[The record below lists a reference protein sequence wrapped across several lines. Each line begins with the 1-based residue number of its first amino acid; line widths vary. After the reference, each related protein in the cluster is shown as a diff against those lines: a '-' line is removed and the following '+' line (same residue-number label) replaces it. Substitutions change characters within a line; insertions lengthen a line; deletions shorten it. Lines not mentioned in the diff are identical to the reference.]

1 MKCAKLLFLLLLGTG
16 LLSAQSVAD
25 KEKAMELG
33 RAAITKMDN
42 GEIKESLALLKQA
55 AELDPDN
62 LIYPY
67 ETAYA
72 HYLGQ
77 DLQSAIKVAKKLVK
91 KPGAGKQVFSLLGNS
106 YDLIGNQ
113 KKAEKYYKAGIKAY
127 PESGIFYV
135 ELGILEGRRN
145 NWDQTA
151 AYWEQGIL
159 TDPNYPS
166 NYFHLA
172 NLFANTKEHIWTVLF
187 GEIFMN
193 LERSTARTEAMSETI
208 YLAYRKAIT
217 LEGDSARVNFARNVP
232 MTISVDNLTD
242 FKLPATMIYGLG
254 MTFGTVAVTGETE
267 VNSTTLC
274 TIRDNFLEFWADKDH
289 GSTYPNVLIEYQQKI
304 KELGYLE
311 AYNNW
316 LFSQGDPVGW
326 EFWIDAHDD
335 EFKSFLEW
343 FTENQLQVPREKALI
358 RRSF

>member
-1 MKCAKLLFLLLLGTG
+1 
-16 LLSAQSVAD
+16 
-25 KEKAMELG
+25 MELG
-33 RAAITKMDN
+33 RLAITKMEN
-42 GEIKESLALLKQA
+42 GDIQESLDLLKQA
-55 AELDPDN
+55 AELDPEN
-62 LIYPY
+62 TIYPY

-77 DLQSAIKVAKKLVK
+77 DLQAAIKVAKKLVK

-106 YDLIGNQ
+106 YDLAGNQ
-113 KKAEKYYKAGIKAY
+113 KKAEKYYKAGINAY

-135 ELGILEGRRN
+135 ELGILEGRRE
-145 NWDQTA
+145 NWDQAA

-159 TDPNYPS
+159 TEPNYSS

-172 NLFANTKEHIWTVLF
+172 NLYARTNEHIWTVLF

-208 YLAYRKAIT
+208 YIAYRNAID
-217 LEGDSARVNFARNVP
+217 LQGDSARVNFARN
-232 MTISVDNLTD
+232 MTLSVDDLMD
-242 FKLPATMIYGLG
+242 FKLPAPMAFGLG
-254 MTFGTVAVTGETE
+254 MTFGTTAVTGQTE
-267 VNSTTLC
+267 VNSTTLNA
-274 TIRDNFLEFWADKDH
+274 IRTSFLEFWADNDH
-289 GSTYPNVLIEYQQKI
+289 GTTYPNVLIEYQQKV

-326 EFWIDAHDD
+326 EFWVDAHHD
-335 EFKSFLEW
+335 EFNDFLEW
-343 FTENQLQVPREKALI
+343 YTDNQLEIPMDRALV